1 MGENLMSQVSS
12 TYTNHFRDS
21 RSPEKKVILTPHADF
36 LGWHE
41 EVENGEEAR
50 LSVQFLLS
58 HKVKWQ
64 SKSHLQRL
72 D

>member
-1 MGENLMSQVSS
+1 MGENLMSRVSS
-12 TYTNHFRDS
+12 TYTNHFGAS
-21 RSPEKKVILTPHADF
+21 RSPEKEMVLTPHADF

-41 EVENGEEAR
+41 EVENGEEPR
-50 LSVQFLLS
+50 LLVPFLPS